1 MSERVDAK
9 KKNLNKKPGSETG
22 GLRQSDHIKKHKFS
36 LISTD
41 FFFNCKSTTLSKIS
55 EIFTYQT

>member
-1 MSERVDAK
+1 MDQFPYPDSKLTCLREQMQK
-9 KKNLNKKPGSETG
+9 KKILNKKPGSETG

-41 FFFNCKSTTLSKIS
+41 FFF
-55 EIFTYQT
+55 

>member
-9 KKNLNKKPGSETG
+9 KKKILNKKPGSETG

-36 LISTD
+36 LVSTD
-41 FFFNCKSTTLSKIS
+41 FFLTASQQL
-55 EIFTYQT
+55 